1 MSADAW
7 SLIAGDMPRMWD
19 WYDGL
24 GRWLGRE
31 LATSAEA
38 AIAAA
43 ASYLEFDGACA
54 GCTITIT
61 VRCIATDE
69 RARITTTITK
79 GLSCLPLY

>member
-7 SLIAGDMPRMWD
+7 SLIASDALRMWD

-31 LATSAEA
+31 LATSADD

-43 ASYLEFDGACA
+43 ASHLESEAACA

-61 VRCIATDE
+61 VRCVATDE
-69 RARITTTITK
+69 RARSTTTITT

>member
-7 SLIAGDMPRMWD
+7 SLIASDAPRMWD
-19 WYDGL
+19 WYDAL

-31 LATSAEA
+31 LATSADN

-43 ASYLEFDGACA
+43 ASHLESEAACA
-54 GCTITIT
+54 VCTITIT

-69 RARITTTITK
+69 RAKATTIITK

>member
-31 LATSAEA
+31 LAACA
-38 AIAAA
+38 DDALFAAA
-43 ASYLEFDGACA
+43 THLA
-54 GCTITIT
+54 GDAAYTGSTITVS

-69 RARITTTITK
+69 RARITTTITEVA
-79 GLSCLPLY
+79 SCLPLY

>member
-7 SLIAGDMPRMWD
+7 SLIASDAPRMWD

-31 LATSAEA
+31 LATSADAAIDA
-38 AIAAA
+38 AIAYMATDDC
-43 ASYLEFDGACA
+43 LA
-54 GCTITIT
+54 GTKVTII
-61 VRCIATDE
+61 VRCVATDE
-69 RARITTTITK
+69 RAKTTTIITK